1 MVEFTVAEVSNQ
13 LNTSTQN
20 TYKKLDFLISKGMAY
35 KNEQGKSF
43 IYESGLNYL
52 RDTTKKNK
60 VANDEENSSNINESG
75 NAILITTLQEQVDRM
90 NKDIDY
96 WKQLYEK
103 KDTEYTEFVNK
114 STLMLDVAKK
124 DTEVANE
131 TLNQALARNEQLLK
145 ESVRKDE
152 EIYNL
157 QNSKKWYQFWK

>member
-35 KNEQGKSF
+35 KNQEGKTF

-52 RDTTKKNK
+52 RETTKKNK
-60 VANDEENSSNINESG
+60 VANEEENNSNINENS
-75 NAILITTLQEQVDRM
+75 NSILITTLKEQVDRM
-90 NKDIDY
+90 NKEIDY

-124 DTEVANE
+124 DTQVANE